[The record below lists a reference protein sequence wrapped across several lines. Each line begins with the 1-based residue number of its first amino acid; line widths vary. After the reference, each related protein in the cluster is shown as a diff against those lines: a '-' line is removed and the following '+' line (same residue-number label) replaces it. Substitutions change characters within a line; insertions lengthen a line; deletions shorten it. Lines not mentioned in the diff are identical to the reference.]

1 MKYVFGPVP
10 SRRLGRSL
18 GVNNIPPKYCSYSC
32 IYCQLGRTLNLTCN
46 RREFYPWND
55 VVNEVINS
63 VKNVEEESIDYITFV
78 PDGEPT
84 LDINLG
90 LELSGI
96 RRKVNKP
103 LAVLTNGSLLFKEDV
118 RQDLYNAD
126 LISIKIDAVEEI
138 TYRRVNRP
146 YFSLHIERFLES
158 VESFMRNYKGKVIT
172 ETMLVK
178 NVNDNVTEIEK
189 IAKFIKNIRPYKAY
203 IAVPIR
209 PPAETWVKPASE
221 ETILKAYNIF
231 CKHIG
236 QENIELLI
244 GYEGPYFEA
253 IKDPIESLL
262 AITSVHPLRL
272 DYAYAMLEKYGLD
285 SETVLRKLIR
295 ENKIVML
302 KYKGRKFI
310 MRKII
315 SRS

>member
-32 IYCQLGRTLNLTCN
+32 IYCQLGRTSNLICS
-46 RREFYPWND
+46 RRDFYPWRD
-55 VVNEVINS
+55 IVNEVINS
-63 VKNVEEESIDYITFV
+63 VKTIGEENIDYITFV

-90 LELSGI
+90 LELSEI
-96 RRKVNKP
+96 REKVNKP

-126 LISIKIDAVEEI
+126 LVSIKIDAIEEN

-146 YFSLHIERFLES
+146 HPSLYIERFLEG
-158 VESFMRNYKGKVIT
+158 VKSFTKNYKGKVIT
-172 ETMLVK
+172 ETMLIK
-178 NVNDNVTEIEK
+178 NVNDSIAEIEK
-189 IAKFIKNIRPYKAY
+189 VAKFIKSIKPYKAY
-203 IAVPIR
+203 IAIPTR
-209 PPAETWVKPASE
+209 PPAETWVQSASE

-231 CKHIG
+231 CEHVG
-236 QENIELLI
+236 QENVELLV

-272 DYAYAMLEKYGLD
+272 DYAYAMLEKYGLNP
-285 SETVLRKLIR
+285 ETVLRKLAC

-302 KYKGRKFI
+302 KYKGQKFV